1 MTAEQ
6 LRDERLAG
14 RTVVITG
21 AASGIGR
28 AIALGARAAGAEVVA
43 ADINPEGL
51 DEIANDG
58 IWPVPTD
65 VADRAQVQ
73 SMIDAAVE
81 RTGRIDVLV
90 NNAGNNG
97 AGTIFDIEDG
107 LFESTMSIH
116 TFGSVNA
123 MRAALPHMQSAGW
136 GRVINM
142 LSRGA
147 EAIDGQWLSYA
158 AAKAALLAVTRTV
171 ADACKGTGVLVN
183 GMIPGPTNTAIWGM
197 DMPFMQSP
205 EATWPPARELMC
217 LPDNGPTG
225 KVFWDGEEFQL
236 FHPDENG
243 GRSGGVR
250 P

>member
-1 MTAEQ
+1 MAIEQ
-6 LRDERLAG
+6 DHDERLAG

-28 AIALGARAAGAEVVA
+28 AIALGAHAAGAAVIA
-43 ADINPEGL
+43 ADLNASGL
-51 DEIANDG
+51 GEIATDG

-65 VADRAQVQ
+65 VTDQSQVQ
-73 SMIDAAVE
+73 TMIDKAIE
-81 RTGRIDVLV
+81 HTGRIDVLV
-90 NNAGNNG
+90 NNAGING
-97 AGTIFDIEDG
+97 AGTIFDIDDG
-107 LFESTMSIH
+107 FFESTMSIH

-123 MRAALPHMQSAGW
+123 MRAALPHMKAAGW

-147 EAIDGQWLSYA
+147 EAVEGQWLSYA
-158 AAKAALLAVTRTV
+158 AAKAALFAVTRT
-171 ADACKGTGVLVN
+171 AAHSCGGTGVLVN

-205 EATWPPARELMC
+205 EVTWPPARELMC
-217 LPDNGPTG
+217 LPSDGPTG
-225 KVFWDGEEFQL
+225 KVFWDGDEFQL
-236 FHPDENG
+236 FHPDNNG
-243 GRSGGVR
+243 GRSGGAR

>member
-1 MTAEQ
+1 MAIEQ
-6 LRDERLAG
+6 DRDERLCG
-14 RTVVITG
+14 RTVLVTG

-28 AIALGARAAGAEVVA
+28 AIALGAHAAGAEVIA
-43 ADINPEGL
+43 ADLNAAGL
-51 DEIANDG
+51 DEIAADG
-58 IWPVPTD
+58 LHGVHTD
-65 VADRAQVQ
+65 VTDRSQVQ
-73 SMIDAAVE
+73 AMVGEAIE

-97 AGTIFDIEDG
+97 AGTIFDIDDG
-107 LFESTMSIH
+107 YFESTMAIH

-123 MRAALPHMQSAGW
+123 MRAALPHMKVAGW

-147 EAIDGQWLSYA
+147 EAPDGQWLAYA
-158 AAKAALLAVTRTV
+158 AAKAALFVVTLTV
-171 ADACKGTGVLVN
+171 ADSCKGTGVLVN

-205 EATWPPARELMC
+205 EVTWPPARELMC
-217 LPDNGPTG
+217 LPDDGPTG

-236 FHPDENG
+236 FHPDKNG
-243 GRSGGVR
+243 GRAGGVL